1 MGLDICTRISWLW
14 LIGERLT
21 LCTQP
26 DCEVE
31 EERQLVLQ
39 LDSQYQR
46 RFSPV
51 WEYHHVKSHNIGEF
65 FSPRH

>member
-1 MGLDICTRISWLW
+1 MGLDVRGRISWLW

-26 DCEVE
+26 HCGVE

-39 LDSQYQR
+39 LDSRHQR
-46 RFSPV
+46 RFSLV
-51 WEYHHVKSHNIGEF
+51 WEYHHV
-65 FSPRH
+65 